1 MEVKLKRDG
10 LTLVGDIIKPDAEK
24 CPILIF
30 FHGIMSSRSNE
41 MNKKIREALLE
52 RGIASAQFDFNGH
65 GESDG
70 DFKDMTVYGDML
82 DAAKILQY
90 VQTLPFV
97 TDIYI
102 GGHSMGGVVASMI
115 SGCYRDVVKKLV
127 LLAPAATMKND
138 AQRGDCFGKPFDPV
152 NVPEFIPQLA
162 NDGKIY
168 NLGSLLFRTNR
179 TMPIYETAAQF
190 KGETLII
197 HGSNDEAVGVS
208 GSEGYAEHMP
218 NAKLIVLEGENH
230 GLDAI
235 DLGVTVKLVADF
247 LTK

>member
-1 MEVKLKRDG
+1 MKVKIKRDG

-30 FHGIMSSRSNE
+30 FHGIMSSRNNE

-52 RGIASAQFDFNGH
+52 HGIASAQFDFNGH

-82 DAAKILQY
+82 DAAKIIQY

-97 TDIYI
+97 TDIYV
-102 GGHSMGGVVASMI
+102 GGHSMGGAVASMI
-115 SGCYRDVVKKLV
+115 SGCYRDIVKKLV

-138 AQRGDCFGKPFDPV
+138 AQRGDCFGRAFDPV

-168 NLGSLLFRTNR
+168 NLGSFLFRTNR
-179 TMPIYETAAQF
+179 TMPIYETASQF

-197 HGSNDEAVGVS
+197 HGSEDAAVSVS
-208 GSEGYAEHMP
+208 GSEGYVKYME
-218 NAKLIVLEGENH
+218 NAKLVVLEGEDH
-230 GLDAI
+230 GLGAI
-235 DLGVTVKLVADF
+235 DLGVTVKLVSDF
-247 LTK
+247 LAK

>member
-24 CPILIF
+24 CPIFIF
-30 FHGIMSSRSNE
+30 FHGIMSSRNNE

-82 DAAKILQY
+82 DAAKIIQY

-97 TDIYI
+97 TDIYV
-102 GGHSMGGVVASMI
+102 GGHSMGGAVASMI
-115 SGCYRDVVKKLV
+115 SGCYCDIVKKLV

-138 AQRGDCFGKPFDPV
+138 AQRGDCFGRPFDPV
-152 NVPEFIPQLA
+152 NVPESIPQLA

-168 NLGSLLFRTNR
+168 NLGSFLFRTNR

-190 KGETLII
+190 NGETLII
-197 HGSNDEAVGVS
+197 HGSEDAAVGVS
-208 GSEGYAEHMP
+208 GSKGYVEHMP
-218 NAKLIVLEGENH
+218 NAKLVVLEGENH

-247 LTK
+247 LAE